1 MEKEKPKTPMVL
13 QTLLQMPLLRT
24 KLDLGP
30 LPFFEI
36 QYPNIR
42 QHDNATPLLQV
53 TKTKFEREPY
63 CQLTSIQI

>member
-36 QYPNIR
+36 
-42 QHDNATPLLQV
+42 
-53 TKTKFEREPY
+53 
-63 CQLTSIQI
+63 